1 MQHKMTLSAFLRK
14 YGRILL
20 GGGVLAAI
28 ILISIAAPLITTYD
42 PNALNPLDQ
51 NQFPS
56 SVHFMGTDRFGRDI
70 FSRVLYGARISLLVG
85 VLVAVVSTA
94 GGIVL
99 GLLMGYYKT
108 LDKIV
113 MRVLEG
119 VSAFP
124 EMLLALTL
132 ACIFGNGVD
141 KVITALAI
149 VGTPSVA
156 RIVRSQVLSIKES
169 EHVESA
175 RAMGATDA
183 RIMFKYILPLCV
195 SPLIIRFTTTMASAI
210 LTEASLSF
218 LGVGVDPNVPT
229 WGGILSVAKDFVIT
243 HPYMAIYPGLAIVV
257 TVLSISILG
266 DGLRDLL
273 DPKMK

>member
-1 MQHKMTLSAFLRK
+1 MVHKMKPSAFLRK
-14 YGRILL
+14 YGRMIVGGAILL
-20 GGGVLAAI
+20 LIILAAVG
-28 ILISIAAPLITTYD
+28 APLLTPYE
-42 PNALNPLDQ
+42 PGAVNPPAQ
-51 NQFPS
+51 NQFPNPR
-56 SVHFMGTDRFGRDI
+56 HLMGTDRFGRDI
-70 FSRVLYGARISLLVG
+70 FAWVLYGGRISVLVG
-85 VLVAVVSTA
+85 FATAAVSTVC
-94 GGIVL
+94 GVIL

-113 MRVLEG
+113 MRILEG
-119 VSAFP
+119 ISAFP
-124 EMLLALTL
+124 DMLLALTL

-141 KVITALAI
+141 KVVIALSI

-156 RIVRSQVLSIKES
+156 RIVRGQVLSIKES

-175 RAMGATDA
+175 RAMGATDI
-183 RIMFKYILPLCV
+183 RIMFRYILPLCV

-218 LGVGVDPNVPT
+218 LGVGVDASTAT
-229 WGGILSVAKDFVIT
+229 WGSILSIAKDFVVT
-243 HPYMAIYPGLAIVV
+243 HPYMAIFPGLAIVI

>member
-1 MQHKMTLSAFLRK
+1 MIHRMRPSVFLRK

-20 GGGVLAAI
+20 GGGVLV
-28 ILISIAAPLITTYD
+28 LIVLATLAAPLITPYEPTAT
-42 PNALNPLDQ
+42 NGAELL
-51 NQFPS
+51 QFPS
-56 SVHFMGTDRFGRDI
+56 AVHWMGTDRFGRDV
-70 FSRVLYGARISLLVG
+70 FSWVLYGARVSLLVG
-85 VLVAVVSTA
+85 VAVAAVSTA
-94 GGIVL
+94 AGIVL

-108 LDKIV
+108 VDRIV
-113 MRVLEG
+113 MRILEG
-119 VSAFP
+119 LSAFP
-124 EMLLALTL
+124 DMLLALTL

-141 KVITALAI
+141 KVILALSI

-175 RAMGATDA
+175 RAMGATDG
-183 RIMFKYILPLCV
+183 RIMFRYILPLCV

-218 LGVGVDPNVPT
+218 LGVGVDPTMPT
-229 WGGILSVAKDFVIT
+229 WGAILSTAKDFVIT
-243 HPYMAIYPGLAIVV
+243 HPYMAIYPGLAIVI

>member
-1 MQHKMTLSAFLRK
+1 MTHKMKPSVFLRK
-14 YGRILL
+14 YGRVLVGGLILL
-20 GGGVLAAI
+20 LIVLAAVG
-28 ILISIAAPLITTYD
+28 APLLTPYQPGTISM
-42 PNALNPLDQ
+42 ADQ
-51 NQFPS
+51 NQFPNPR
-56 SVHFMGTDRFGRDI
+56 HLMGTDRFGRDI
-70 FSRVLYGARISLLVG
+70 FAWVLYGGRISVLVG
-85 VLVAVVSTA
+85 FATAAVSTVA
-94 GGIVL
+94 GVIL

-113 MRVLEG
+113 MRILEG
-119 VSAFP
+119 ISAFP
-124 EMLLALTL
+124 DMLLALTL

-141 KVITALAI
+141 KVVIALSI

-156 RIVRSQVLSIKES
+156 RIVRAQVLSIKES

-175 RAMGATDA
+175 RAMGATDL
-183 RIMFKYILPLCV
+183 RIMIRYILPLCV

-218 LGVGVDPNVPT
+218 LGVGVDTSTAT
-229 WGGILSVAKDFVIT
+229 WGSILSIAKDFVVT
-243 HPYMAIYPGLAIVV
+243 HPYMAIFPGLAIVV

>member
-1 MQHKMTLSAFLRK
+1 MTHKMKPSAFLRK
-14 YGRILL
+14 YGRILV
-20 GGGVLAAI
+20 GGTILLLIVLAAVG
-28 ILISIAAPLITTYD
+28 APLLTPYQ
-42 PNALNPLDQ
+42 PGAVNPLDQ

-56 SVHFMGTDRFGRDI
+56 PRHLMGTDRFGRDI
-70 FSRVLYGARISLLVG
+70 FAWVLYGGRISVLVG
-85 VLVAVVSTA
+85 FATAAVSTVC
-94 GGIVL
+94 GVIL

-113 MRVLEG
+113 MRILEG

-124 EMLLALTL
+124 DMLLALTL

-141 KVITALAI
+141 KVVIALAI

-175 RAMGATDA
+175 RAMGATDL
-183 RIMFKYILPLCV
+183 RIMFRYILPLCV

-218 LGVGVDPNVPT
+218 LGVGVDANTAT
-229 WGGILSVAKDFVIT
+229 WGGILSVAKEFVVT

>member
-1 MQHKMTLSAFLRK
+1 MIHKMKPSVFLRK
-14 YGRILL
+14 YGRVLAGGIILL
-20 GGGVLAAI
+20 LIILAAVC
-28 ILISIAAPLITTYD
+28 APLLTPYQPGTISMT
-42 PNALNPLDQ
+42 DQ
-51 NQFPS
+51 NQFPNPR
-56 SVHFMGTDRFGRDI
+56 HLMGTDRFGRDI
-70 FSRVLYGARISLLVG
+70 FAWVLYGGRISVLVG
-85 VLVAVVSTA
+85 FATAAVSTVA
-94 GGIVL
+94 GVIL

-113 MRVLEG
+113 MRILEG

-124 EMLLALTL
+124 DMLLALTL

-141 KVITALAI
+141 KVVIALSI

-156 RIVRSQVLSIKES
+156 RIVRAQVLSIKES

-175 RAMGATDA
+175 RAMGATDL
-183 RIMFKYILPLCV
+183 RIMFRYILPLCV

-218 LGVGVDPNVPT
+218 LGVGVDANTAT
-229 WGGILSVAKDFVIT
+229 WGSILSIAKDFVVT
-243 HPYMAIYPGLAIVV
+243 HPYMAIFPGLAIVV